1 MIASVDFSSRN
12 NHQAVSHGGA
22 LWVVGGVGSSGGSDS
37 DIWYSPDGLVW
48 TRVASTTGFSERF
61 EHQMVSHDG
70 SLWVVGGTPTFGNRF
85 NDIWRSADGLD
96 WAEVTSSAGF
106 SGRGQHQVVSHGGSL
121 WLSGGVDGSGR
132 LNDLWRSANGLDWTR
147 VSPVS
152 VFSVRREHQMV
163 SFGGSLWVI
172 GGFVEK
178 AGVVTP
184 SDEVWRSA
192 DGVSWV
198 RVSLS
203 AAPMPRRADHQ
214 AVSYG
219 GSLWVIGGFGPNESG
234 SSDEIKND
242 VWRSADGSS
251 WVRAVSDAAFSARQ
265 GHQVVVFRPTFTSYE
280 VSEIRVTPPGV
291 RTVSVGGTLPRVL
304 MTLSATGGVGE
315 LRYDLV
321 SDDRGVLRPDADGVL
336 VATSFLGS
344 GEFATV
350 TVRVRDLTPVNS
362 TMVAVTLF
370 YVAPLSLMSPAAQVA
385 PVGGTAPLTLLT
397 LTATGGFGAL
407 RFELAGDSE
416 VARVGADGVLVVTNF
431 LADGEMATI
440 TVRVRDSME
449 INNQVEVTVTLAFS
463 ASSGFVPGALSRV
476 PAVAGRGDGGTGFPS
491 GGLFVAAVADGRTA
505 GRRGV
510 SGGL

>member
-198 RVSLS
+198 RVSSS

-321 SDDRGVLRPDADGVL
+321 SDDRGVLRSDADGVL
-336 VATSFLGS
+336 VATSFLDN

-350 TVRVRDLTPVNS
+350 TVWVRDLTPVNS

-370 YVAPLSLMSPAAQVA
+370 YAEP
-385 PVGGTAPLTLLT
+385 
-397 LTATGGFGAL
+397 
-407 RFELAGDSE
+407 
-416 VARVGADGVLVVTNF
+416 
-431 LADGEMATI
+431 
-440 TVRVRDSME
+440 
-449 INNQVEVTVTLAFS
+449 LAFS
-463 ASSGFVPGALSRV
+463 PSSAEYALS
-476 PAVAGRGDGGTGFPS
+476 PDYTGVVHS
-491 GGLFVAAVADGRTA
+491 LMAMGGLGDYSYERTA
-505 GRRGV
+505 GATVVEVDAETGVVSLVAALPAGSRETAVFAVQDAVGGSARFSLVLRVTAVATGEEAMYLIGGSGSKKKRKMTFGSRRT
-510 SGGL
+510 GLFGHG